1 MIFVQT
7 DLPGVVLI
15 TPEPI
20 PDERGTFTQTWG
32 REEFEANGLHTDMVA
47 RNRCFNRRSRT
58 LRGLHFQRAPH
69 AEARLAS
76 ATAGAIYD
84 VALDLRPHSPTFGK
98 WVGNELRAETGTL
111 IYVPEGLAH
120 GFITLEPDTSVDY
133 LLSASYAPDATGGVR
148 WDDPQFG
155 IRWPF
160 PPAVLSERDRTL
172 PDYRP
177 A

>member
-32 REEFEANGLHTDMVA
+32 LKEFEAGGLNAHMIV
-47 RNRCFNRRSRT
+47 RNRCINRRART
-58 LRGLHFQRAPH
+58 LRGLHFQRVPH

-76 ATAGAIYD
+76 AVAGAIYD
-84 VALDLRPHSPTFGK
+84 VAVDLRTDSPTYGK
-98 WVGNELRAETGTL
+98 WVGNELRADTGTM

-120 GFITLEPDTSVDY
+120 GFVTLEPDTSVDY
-133 LLSASYAPDATGGVR
+133 LLSASYAPEAAGGVR
-148 WDDPQFG
+148 WDDPQFD

-160 PPAVLSERDRTL
+160 PPAVLSDRDRTW